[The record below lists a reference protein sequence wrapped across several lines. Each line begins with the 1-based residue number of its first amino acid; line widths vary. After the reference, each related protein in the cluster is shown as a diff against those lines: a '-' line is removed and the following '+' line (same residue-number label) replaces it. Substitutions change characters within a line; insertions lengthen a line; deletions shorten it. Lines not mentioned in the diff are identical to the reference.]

1 MLFAF
6 GDLTFIFQ
14 DLPGNNGSVRDS
26 FGIFRDFVGMF
37 PGLFRDVFGIFGI

>member
-26 FGIFRDFVGMF
+26 FGIFVGIF
-37 PGLFRDVFGIFGI
+37 SGLFRDFSGFGS